1 MPWEKIA
8 RWLHERNLVQF
19 NQQAS
24 LNAQNLGKMKKNIIE
39 VQKTV
44 FMFLTFYCNQNHMF
58 YSLYLKMDIFW
69 TEHSDNWNISTYLA
83 ARISQGISPLRQSG
97 EHLRIW
103 LRIFVWTCQLI
114 TPARSRQKLPDF
126 PSDKF
131 FLLLLKILERENNFL
146 TVFWALDIYRPEV
159 VVDGQNIIYTQT
171 KHSHHLG
178 NCFKQNCFC
187 LVSIPNVLELE

>member
-1 MPWEKIA
+1 MGEK

-58 YSLYLKMDIFW
+58 YLLYVKMDIFW
-69 TEHSDNWNISTYLA
+69 TEHSDNRNISTYLV

-131 FLLLLKILERENNFL
+131 FF
-146 TVFWALDIYRPEV
+146 V
-159 VVDGQNIIYTQT
+159 VVEDSRAWKKFLDSALSTGYT
-171 KHSHHLG
+171 
-178 NCFKQNCFC
+178 
-187 LVSIPNVLELE
+187 